1 MKNIKVIGLVFV
13 SFFFIGVFI
22 TSVSALTSN
31 GLNSGQKS
39 ILLNSSCNQEKNS
52 FAEWRGEHQ
61 RYLYISAESY
71 YDLGFLTGQY
81 LISQIIAFD
90 NIIDYFIY
98 TLNLDL
104 QNILYFANNYQIPE
118 SYKEEMHGIA
128 DATSLTYEEV
138 LLQVVFLD
146 LYYGILIPLQ
156 ISSGNIGA
164 CTAFAVKN
172 RNSHFIHGQTMDF
185 GLIFQPT
192 LVWVRHKII
201 GKEEVFALRMG
212 ASTLAIGKSRKVSCT
227 LNLVQT
233 WKSGDFGIPT
243 SIKCRIAFENC
254 KNAPN
259 FLSIMISSY
268 CASWNYIISDKK
280 GTILTV
286 ETVPGISTINKVD
299 KDNFAVKTNLYTT
312 EQLKIF
318 LVDPS
323 YSLARQQKAEQLIQ
337 AKLTQ
342 KRNFRI
348 QDGISIE
355 SYYDGSD
362 ASICRY
368 PDPYEPLSI
377 ATLASF
383 TTSFWKNGYFGIGTP
398 DNLLEKIPI

>member
-1 MKNIKVIGLVFV
+1 MKNIKVLGLLFI
-13 SFFFIGVFI
+13 SFFFMGGLF
-22 TSVSALTSN
+22 TLVSTLTSN
-31 GLNSGQKS
+31 ELNSGERS
-39 ILLNSSCNQEKNS
+39 VLLNSSCNRENKNY
-52 FAEWRGEHQ
+52 AELRGEHQ
-61 RYLYISAESY
+61 NYLYIIAESY
-71 YDLGFLTGQY
+71 YDLGFLTGKY
-81 LISQIIAFD
+81 LISQINAFD

-104 QNILYFANNYQIPE
+104 QNILYLANNYQIPK
-118 SYKEEMHGIA
+118 SYKEEMYGIA
-128 DATSLTYEEV
+128 DATGLTYEEI

-146 LYYGILIPLQ
+146 LYYGILIPMQ

-185 GLIFQPT
+185 GLIFKPT
-192 LVWVRHKII
+192 LVWVHHKII

-243 SIKCRIAFENC
+243 SIKCRFAFENC
-254 KNAPN
+254 KNAGK
-259 FLSIMISSY
+259 FLSIMISSF

-286 ETVPGISTINKVD
+286 ESVPGIAVINKVN
-299 KDNFAVKTNLYTT
+299 KNNFAVKTNLYTT
-312 EQLKIF
+312 EQLKLF
-318 LVDPS
+318 LIDPF
-323 YSLARQQKAEQLIQ
+323 YSLARQQKAEQLIK

-348 QDGISIE
+348 QDGITVE
-355 SYYDGSD
+355 LYYDGSD

-368 PDPYEPLSI
+368 PNPYDPLSI

-383 TTSFWKNGYFGIGTP
+383 TTSFWKKGYFGIGTP
-398 DNLLEKIPI
+398 DILLEKIPI